1 MERGDDIE
9 VTRGPGEPSR
19 PLVTYRSPALAT
31 DFEAEGLLEGLD
43 GDARAARLRLLEKLE
58 EDGVPLDELRDA
70 CNEGRLALL
79 PLERAL
85 APPGE
90 RFTFAD
96 MAERAELEQEFLANL
111 TRALGLPIPSDDEA
125 IFTEADLKAARTV
138 GGFRAAGIGDEEL
151 LEVTRVLG
159 HSLSQIVAALR
170 SMFTQSFFTQGDS
183 EYDVAVRW
191 AMAAE
196 QLNPILEDVV
206 QYLLRAQQ
214 VAQLRQ
220 GVFDLA
226 GLATGSSKIS
236 VAFADLAGFT
246 RLGEQVAADQLG
258 SVAGRLGALAADTAQ
273 PPVRLVKMIGDAAMF
288 VSPEPRAL
296 LDTVLT
302 LLDRVEGEGEEF
314 PSLRAGVASGEG
326 LSRGGD
332 WFGAPVNLA
341 SRITDKT
348 RAGAV
353 VVSAEFKDEIGD
365 EDAYDWTKLPGKR
378 KFKGISEDQV
388 LFRARRA
395 GAQENPPNSD
405 T

>member
-1 MERGDDIE
+1 M
-9 VTRGPGEPSR
+9 
-19 PLVTYRSPALAT
+19 AT
-31 DFEAEGLLEGLD
+31 DFESEGLLDGLD
-43 GDARAARLRLLEKLE
+43 GDARDARRRLLEQLE
-58 EDGVPLDELRDA
+58 QDGVPVDELREA
-70 CNEGRLALL
+70 VAEGRLALL

-85 APPGE
+85 APPGD
-90 RFTFAD
+90 RFTFAQ
-96 MAERAELEQEFLANL
+96 MAERAELDPAFLGDL
-111 TRALGLPIPSDDEA
+111 TRALGLPIPDDNEA
-125 IFTEADLKAARTV
+125 IFSEPDLKAARTV

-151 LEVTRVLG
+151 LEITRVLG
-159 HSLSQIVAALR
+159 YSLSQIVAALR
-170 SMFTQSFFTQGDS
+170 SMFTQTFFKPDDN

-191 AMAAE
+191 ATAAE

-226 GLATGSSKIS
+226 GLGSGSTQIS

-246 RLGEQVAADQLG
+246 RLGEQVAADHLG
-258 SVAGRLGALAADTAQ
+258 SVAGRLTALATDSAH
-273 PPVRLVKMIGDAAMF
+273 PPVRLVKMIGDAAML

-314 PSLRAGVASGEG
+314 PPLRAGIACGEG

-332 WFGAPVNLA
+332 WYGAPVNLA

-353 VVSAEFKDEIGD
+353 VVSAEFKDQIGD
-365 EDAYDWTKLPGKR
+365 DDSYEWTKLPGKR
-378 KFKGISEDQV
+378 KFKGVSDDQV
-388 LFRARRA
+388 LFRVRR
-395 GAQENPPNSD
+395 AQENPPKSD